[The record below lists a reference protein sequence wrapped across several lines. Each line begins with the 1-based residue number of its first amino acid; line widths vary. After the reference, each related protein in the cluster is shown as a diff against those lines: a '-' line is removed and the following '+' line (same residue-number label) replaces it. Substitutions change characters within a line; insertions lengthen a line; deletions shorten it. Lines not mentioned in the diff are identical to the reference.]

1 MKRKATFLLIIF
13 MLNTL
18 VGFSCALHF
27 DQHIHG
33 RNHSLEKSASYHRYV
48 NSHNHHRVYQ
58 MAHDVGQAGGAGFVK
73 ENLCCKT
80 LTGNLAIQGK
90 LNADNNKAL
99 MKAPVVLWFRSG
111 FNPTSLVAVVNNLKI
126 SHARFI
132 DQPLPDKDIRIS
144 IRSFQI

>member
-1 MKRKATFLLIIF
+1 

-33 RNHSLEKSASYHRYV
+33 SNHSLAKSASHHQYGNR
-48 NSHNHHRVYQ
+48 HNHHSAYQ
-58 MAHDVGQAGGAGFVK
+58 MAHDVEQAGALDFVK

-90 LNADNNKAL
+90 LSADNDKVL
-99 MKAPVVLWFRSG
+99 MKAPVVLWLRGG
-111 FNPTSLVAVVNNLKI
+111 FNPTPLVAVVNNLKI
-126 SHARFI
+126 SHAWFI
-132 DQPLPDKDIRIS
+132 DQSLPDKDIRIS